1 MDEGLKILVAYD
13 GSKESQKALVEAIDL
28 AKKFK
33 GSVTALNVY
42 WDPKEALYEE
52 TLSATEKIVPSD
64 EGSLRILDDAR
75 KLLEESNV
83 KHVLRTERDSNVPKT
98 ILRVA
103 ESEGFGCIAL
113 GSRGLGGASAW
124 LLGSVSSRVIA
135 EATCPVIVV

>member
-42 WDPKEALYEE
+42 WDPKETLYEE
-52 TLSATEKIVPSD
+52 TLSATENIVPAD
-64 EGSLRILDDAR
+64 EGSLRILDVAR

-83 KHVLRTERDSNVPKT
+83 KHVLRTERDPNVPKT

-113 GSRGLGGASAW
+113 GSRGLGRASAW